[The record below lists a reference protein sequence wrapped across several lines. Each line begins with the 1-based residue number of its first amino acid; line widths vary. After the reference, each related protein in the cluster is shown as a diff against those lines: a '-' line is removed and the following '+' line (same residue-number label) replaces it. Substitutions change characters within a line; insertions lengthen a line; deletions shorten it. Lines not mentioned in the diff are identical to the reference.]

1 MLDKRA
7 FTGFTCG
14 LLFCLL
20 FGYTVVKTKRE
31 KGIDYFP
38 KLEARHQ
45 HYILKLPEEI
55 TFAGERVHFKTP
67 SSYKRFDRELK
78 HNTRKNS
85 STRLL
90 LRNVRVWLPEIEYII
105 RRHQLPDDFKFLALA
120 ESNLSNVVSH
130 KQAVGFWQLTE
141 NTALE
146 LGLVINDEVDERY
159 HPLMATEAACKYF
172 KRSYKVFGNWTSAA
186 ASYNRGISGILRAYE
201 DQQVENFYDLELN
214 DETSRYMYKILAM
227 KDLINNPDRY
237 KMILRRSKSPY
248 IKKIKVDT
256 SITNLVKFCKKVNV
270 PYLTLKEYNPW
281 LLKNTLTVPEGKSY
295 VLLIPFNEIG
305 IAEPVRK
312 VKKDTTSKKIEDK
325 IVQKDFVPE
334 DTSSLSIM
342 IQDKIIF

>member
-31 KGIDYFP
+31 KGINYFP

-45 HYILKLPEEI
+45 IYILKLPETI
-55 TFAGERVHFKTP
+55 TFAGEKVHFKTP
-67 SSYKRFDRELK
+67 SSYQRFDRELK

-105 RRHQLPDDFKFLALA
+105 RKHQLPDDFKFLALA
-120 ESNLSNVVSH
+120 ESNLSNSISH
-130 KQAVGFWQLTE
+130 KQAAGFWQLTE
-141 NTALE
+141 STATE

-159 HPLMATEAACKYF
+159 HPLIATEAACRYF
-172 KRSYKVFGNWTSAA
+172 KKAYKVFGNWTSAA
-186 ASYNRGISGILRAYE
+186 ASYNRGIAGIQRAYE
-201 DQQVENFYDLELN
+201 EQQVENFYDLELN

-227 KDLINNPDRY
+227 KDLINNPQRY
-237 KMILRRSKSPY
+237 NLTVKKSKSPY
-248 IKKIKVDT
+248 IKKITVDT
-256 SITNLVKFCKKVNV
+256 SITNLVKFCKKLNI

-295 VLLIPFNEIG
+295 TLLIPFNEIG
-305 IAEPVRK
+305 IAEPAKVRK
-312 VKKDTTSKKIEDK
+312 DSIVEKIEEK
-325 IVQKDFVPE
+325 IVQKPFEME
-334 DTSSLSIM
+334 DTSSLSIL